1 MTEALFRSEVLTKAL
16 EQAIQGKPLPLYG
29 ELCKLSWLPGQGP
42 ANLPLAQTFGEVCAS
57 HGQRADRL
65 IEQMARLDV
74 DEAPG
79 ATELEY
85 LPVCG
90 VFAAGVRAGRDP
102 RARAK
107 MLGILHDC
115 AEDMRFRV
123 RDAVPTALAKVGAKI
138 GDALIAEVDPWME
151 GYFHAAAVLR
161 ALAMQEWLTATHDAA
176 AVAELLAKAFA
187 LLDNAPRSAARYPGH
202 KALVEA
208 MRDTPEPVAV
218 RFGAPV
224 FDTLAS
230 FAKSKD
236 PHLRELI
243 VAATSKKKLEARY
256 SEDVKRVL
264 LAFSSTA
271 KPVRDPRSLP
281 GPTRRRGG
289 GHRR

>member
-1 MTEALFRSEVLTKAL
+1 MTEAQFRNEVLTKAL
-16 EQAIQGKPLPLYG
+16 EEAIMGKPMHLYG
-29 ELCKLSWLPGQGP
+29 ELCKVSWLPGKGE

-90 VFAAGVRAGRDP
+90 VFAAGARAGSDP

-107 MLGILHDC
+107 MLSILHDA

-123 RDAVPTALAKVGAKI
+123 RDAVPTALARVGAKL
-138 GDALIAEVDPWME
+138 GDVLVTEVDPWLE

-161 ALAMQEWLTATHDAA
+161 ALTNPLWLTVVHDAA
-176 AVAELLAKAFA
+176 AVTALLTKAFA
-187 LLDNAPRSAARYPGH
+187 LLEDAPRSAARYPGH

-208 MRDTPEPVAV
+208 MRDAPEHLAA

-224 FDTLAS
+224 FDALAS
-230 FAKSKD
+230 FARSKD
-236 PHLRELI
+236 PHLRTLI
-243 VAATSKKKLEARY
+243 VEATSKKKLEARY
-256 SEDVKRVL
+256 SEDVRRVL